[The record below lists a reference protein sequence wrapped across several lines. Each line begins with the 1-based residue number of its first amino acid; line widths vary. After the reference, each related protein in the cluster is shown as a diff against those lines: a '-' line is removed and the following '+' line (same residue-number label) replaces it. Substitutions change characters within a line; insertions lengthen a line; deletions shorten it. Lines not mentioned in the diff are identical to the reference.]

1 LNAVLPAA
9 SIGPRVVSQE
19 EILEMVDEWLYTFDE
34 DDDSF
39 LAGSELEGLLKQL
52 RQGSSVTGDAAAA
65 LTPQLLM
72 TQVRSVCPA
81 ACVLRR
87 KKTVSHCIRPPPPSQ
102 VDGDGDGLANR
113 AELID
118 ILRRMKG
125 FDAGHIQRSE
135 ANKPSGDA
143 LGVDEQTYGKS
154 HAERMAAKKKKR
166 KRKKPKA
173 AKDEV

>member
-1 LNAVLPAA
+1 
-9 SIGPRVVSQE
+9 
-19 EILEMVDEWLYTFDE
+19 MVDEWLYTFDE

-87 KKTVSHCIRPPPPSQ
+87 KKTVSHCIRPPPLP
-102 VDGDGDGLANR
+102 G
-113 AELID
+113 
-118 ILRRMKG
+118 RR
-125 FDAGHIQRSE
+125 RRRR
-135 ANKPSGDA
+135 
-143 LGVDEQTYGKS
+143 TGKS
-154 HAERMAAKKKKR
+154 CGAHRHAASNEGL
-166 KRKKPKA
+166 
-173 AKDEV
+173 

>member
-1 LNAVLPAA
+1 MLRTLLTCLLGLNAVLPAA

-87 KKTVSHCIRPPPPSQ
+87 KKTVSHCIRPPPPT
-102 VDGDGDGLANR
+102 
-113 AELID
+113 
-118 ILRRMKG
+118 
-125 FDAGHIQRSE
+125 RSTATATDWQIVRSSSTCCVE
-135 ANKPSGDA
+135 
-143 LGVDEQTYGKS
+143 
-154 HAERMAAKKKKR
+154 
-166 KRKKPKA
+166 
-173 AKDEV
+173 

>member
-1 LNAVLPAA
+1 
-9 SIGPRVVSQE
+9 
-19 EILEMVDEWLYTFDE
+19 M
-34 DDDSF
+34 
-39 LAGSELEGLLKQL
+39 
-52 RQGSSVTGDAAAA
+52 
-65 LTPQLLM
+65 
-72 TQVRSVCPA
+72 
-81 ACVLRR
+81 CVLRR
-87 KKTVSHCIRPPPPSQ
+87 KTIVSHCRRPRSQ

-118 ILRRMKG
+118 MLRRMKG

-135 ANKPSGDA
+135 ANKPSGEA

-154 HAERMAAKKKKR
+154 HAERMAAKKKK

>member
-1 LNAVLPAA
+1 MVTLRAWGRDDL
-9 SIGPRVVSQE
+9 SHHCPRP
-19 EILEMVDEWLYTFDE
+19 
-34 DDDSF
+34 
-39 LAGSELEGLLKQL
+39 
-52 RQGSSVTGDAAAA
+52 R
-65 LTPQLLM
+65 
-72 TQVRSVCPA
+72 
-81 ACVLRR
+81 
-87 KKTVSHCIRPPPPSQ
+87 SQ

-118 ILRRMKG
+118 MLRRMKG

-143 LGVDEQTYGKS
+143 LGAEEQTSYGKS
-154 HAERMAAKKKKR
+154 HAERMAAKKR